1 VKLLLEFDLSQK
13 ELSMEQAQNNI
24 KKKHT
29 PDQKFKII
37 KEQMTTKTTVT
48 DICKKYD
55 IHPSM
60 FYKWQDKFL
69 SGALESFKQSDV
81 GPTKAELRKI
91 EEQDKKILKMQS
103 VITEVISENIELKK
117 NLGASGLL

>member
-1 VKLLLEFDLSQK
+1 
-13 ELSMEQAQNNI
+13 MEQAQNNI

-37 KEQMTTKTTVT
+37 KEQMTTKTSVT

>member
-1 VKLLLEFDLSQK
+1 MSSEPQDKLRRKF
-13 ELSMEQAQNNI
+13 
-24 KKKHT
+24 T

-37 KEQMTTKTTVT
+37 KEQMTTRTSVS

-55 IHPSM
+55 ISAGN

-69 SGALESFKQSDV
+69 KAALEGFKKTDD

-91 EEQDKKILKMQS
+91 AEQEQKIQKMQAA
-103 VITEVISENIELKK
+103 ITEIIQENIELKK
-117 NLGASGLL
+117 NLGE

>member
-1 VKLLLEFDLSQK
+1 
-13 ELSMEQAQNNI
+13 MEQPQNNI

-37 KEQMTTKTTVT
+37 KEQMTTRTSVT

-69 SGALESFKQSDV
+69 SGALESFKQSDF

-117 NLGASGLL
+117 SLGESGLL

>member
-1 VKLLLEFDLSQK
+1 
-13 ELSMEQAQNNI
+13 MEQTQNNI

-37 KEQMTTKTTVT
+37 KEQMTTKTSVT

-69 SGALESFKQSDV
+69 SGALESFKQTDV

-117 NLGASGLL
+117 NLGESGLL

>member
-1 VKLLLEFDLSQK
+1 
-13 ELSMEQAQNNI
+13 MEQEQNNT

-29 PDQKFKII
+29 PDQKFKIV
-37 KEQMTTKTTVT
+37 KEQMTTKTSVT
-48 DICKKYD
+48 EICKKYE

-69 SGALESFKQSDV
+69 KGALENFKKTDD

-91 EEQDKKILKMQS
+91 DEQDKKILKMQS
-103 VITEVISENIELKK
+103 AITEIVQENIELKK
-117 NLGASGLL
+117 SLGASGLL